1 MIITQSEKEYDYIVI
16 LFGILT
22 CLSFLG
28 GIFEQSLI
36 SSVCFY
42 ISFFLIFWLVFVDV
56 IKYDFIP
63 KSIILLLIF
72 MLLSII
78 VNVSFE
84 IDYFKSFIIVL
95 STFVCFEKGPE
106 VSRRTSRKAKNIV
119 KLMFLFSALITI
131 FMYFFGGLKNKYF
144 GSMEFVSLNFS
155 NPNEA
160 GLWLVALFVMVSLFG
175 LNSRN
180 KIKLLIAI
188 VIDVAIFI
196 IMQATGSRNSIFAC
210 IIYLVAVVLV
220 KLFNIKK
227 LNRLILLFIVL
238 LPAIVF
244 VFYMF
249 FVMVRLDYFTQLFES
264 FISEGKGLDSRQ
276 KIWRMVID
284 DFWKCFLVGDYA
296 SYSGNMHNS
305 FVSLYAMFGMPCT
318 ILMTHIMYKCLLK
331 LQRLGNLTAVLS
343 LGAILLTGCFEA
355 SIFVGVAGLY
365 LTILLIPVCANNGET
380 KDEKYI

>member
-84 IDYFKSFIIVL
+84 IDYFKRFIIVL
-95 STFVCFEKGPE
+95 SAFVCFEKGPE
-106 VSRRTSRKAKNIV
+106 VSRRTSGKAKSAVI
-119 KLMFLFSALITI
+119 LMFLFSALITI

-144 GSMEFVSLNFS
+144 GSTEFVSLNFS
-155 NPNEA
+155 NPNET
-160 GLWLVALFVMVSLFG
+160 GMWLVALFVMVSLFG

-227 LNRLILLFIVL
+227 FNRLILLFIVL

-249 FVMVRLDYFTQLFES
+249 FVLVRLDYFTQLFES
-264 FISEGKGLDSRQ
+264 FISEGKGLTSRG
-276 KIWRMVID
+276 KIWQIVID
-284 DFWKCFLVGDYA
+284 DFWKCFILGDYA
-296 SYSGNMHNS
+296 TYNTEQMHNS
-305 FVSLYAMFGMPCT
+305 IATLYAMFGMPCT
-318 ILMTHIMYKCLLK
+318 VLMTHIMYKCLLK

-365 LTILLIPVCANNGET
+365 LVVLLIPVCSKVEN
-380 KDEKYI
+380 